1 MVLVMKRFSEV
12 DEAYECRSVLGFRDY
27 TQLIE
32 ECTTHYQLANK
43 KKVIR
48 DTLKR
53 LEQEAGSLDIDR
65 IAEYLCIENGGNIS
79 TDTVYQHIRDII
91 LDLIKK
97 EGDVMS
103 SLQKTDDTY
112 VSKIVVQGLIEIMA
126 SLTVEEVVHKLVQ
139 KKREEENEEVQ

>member
-1 MVLVMKRFSEV
+1 MKKYSEV
-12 DEAYECRSVLGFRDY
+12 DEAYKCRSVLGFRDY
-27 TQLIE
+27 IQMVE

-43 KKVIR
+43 KKVIK

-65 IAEYLCIENGGNIS
+65 IAEYLCTEYGGQLT

-91 LDLIKK
+91 VDLIKK
-97 EGDVMS
+97 EGDIMS
-103 SLQKTDDTY
+103 SLYKTDDTY
-112 VSKIVVQGLIEIMA
+112 VSKIVVQGLIEMMA

-139 KKREEENEEVQ
+139 KKREGKNEEVQ

>member
-1 MVLVMKRFSEV
+1 MVLAMRKFSE
-12 DEAYECRSVLGFRDY
+12 DKERCVLGFGKY
-27 TQLIE
+27 SQLIE
-32 ECTTHYQLANK
+32 ECTTRYQLANK

-53 LEQEAGSLDIDR
+53 LEQEAGTLDLDR
-65 IAEYLCIENGGNIS
+65 IVDYLCIKNGGHVS
-79 TDTVYQHIRDII
+79 TDILSQHIKSII
-91 LDLIKK
+91 VDLIKK
-97 EGDVMS
+97 EGEIVA